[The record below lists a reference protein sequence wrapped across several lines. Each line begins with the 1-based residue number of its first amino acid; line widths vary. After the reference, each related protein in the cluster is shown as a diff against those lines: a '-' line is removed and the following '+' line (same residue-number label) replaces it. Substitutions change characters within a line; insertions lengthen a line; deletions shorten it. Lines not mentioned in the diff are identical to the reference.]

1 MPMPEADSSGDCDVG
16 MLMFYNA
23 LVSPHDKT
31 TSFVV
36 GIRKCAK

>member
-1 MPMPEADSSGDCDVG
+1 MLEAGSGGDCDVG
-16 MLMFYNA
+16 VLMSYSA
-23 LVSPHDKT
+23 LVSPHDKA